1 MKILCSTN
9 MPFAAEAFGTL
20 GEVTIKEGR
29 EIGPEDVQDVD
40 IFATRSTT
48 QVTPAFLDSDR
59 LKFIGTATIGVDH
72 IAKEI
77 RESDF
82 PWCFSPGCNATSVA
96 EWLVAVCLEW
106 CVKEN
111 RRLQD
116 LTLGIVGVGQVGSRI
131 ARRAEALGMR
141 VLLNDP
147 PRAEREGSDGFT
159 ELDELLAGSDIV
171 TLHTPL
177 EREGGHPTYHL
188 ADAGFFERIKPGAL
202 LVNAARG
209 GIIDSDAL
217 ITAVD
222 SGRVG
227 TLVLDAWEGEP
238 LVRADVLE
246 RVWFATPHIAG
257 HSFEGKA
264 MGTVMVYQAAC
275 QALGLESRWSIDE
288 HWPEPPVPEVRWE
301 PSDLPLESQLLG
313 LIRPVYSIAEDDQR
327 FRESQGSGD
336 EQERRSGFDACRKN
350 YPMRREF
357 RFTTV
362 VMSQPQPELERLLR
376 ALEFQVAVG

>member
-20 GEVTIKEGR
+20 GEVVIKEGR
-29 EIGPEDVQDVD
+29 NIGPDDVRDVD

-48 QVTPAFLDSDR
+48 QVTPAFLESER

-77 RESDF
+77 RESEF

-96 EWLVAVCLEW
+96 EWFVAVCLEW
-106 CVKEN
+106 CVKEE

-116 LTLGIVGVGQVGSRI
+116 LTLGIIGVGQVGSRI

-147 PRAEREGSDGFT
+147 PRAEREGPDGFT
-159 ELDELLAGSDIV
+159 DLDELLAESDIV

-177 EREGGHPTYHL
+177 EREGAHPTFHL
-188 ADAGFFERIKPGAL
+188 AGEAFFNTLKPGGL

-217 ITAVD
+217 IGAVD
-222 SGRVG
+222 RGRVG

-275 QALGLESRWSIDE
+275 RVLEIEPVWSIDE

-301 PSDLPLESQLLG
+301 PSALTLEEQLLG
-313 LIRPVYSIAEDDQR
+313 LIRPIVTVAADDQR
-327 FRESQGSGD
+327 FRATQRVD
-336 EQERRSGFDACRKN
+336 DDQRRRQGFDDCRKN

-362 VMSQPQPELERLLR
+362 MMSEAQPELERLLR
-376 ALEFQVAVG
+376 DLDFQVAVG